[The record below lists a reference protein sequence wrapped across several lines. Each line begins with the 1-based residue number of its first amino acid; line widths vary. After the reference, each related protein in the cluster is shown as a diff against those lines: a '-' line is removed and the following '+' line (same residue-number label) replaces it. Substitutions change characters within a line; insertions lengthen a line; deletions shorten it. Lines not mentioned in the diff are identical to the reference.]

1 LTTTRRKTRKLR
13 GSRTHGW
20 GRSGQHRDSG
30 MLGGHGNAGWKRHK
44 WSAVIRYG
52 LETGSRGFH
61 PVRQQPENAINIGD
75 VALQLEQLIEEGAA
89 KQAGNMI
96 EVDLGKAGY
105 QKLLGSGG
113 ISQPLRII
121 VAKTSDRAQEKIGK
135 AGGEIVLPTKDKQD

>member
-1 LTTTRRKTRKLR
+1 MTTTRRKTRKLR

-44 WSAVIRYG
+44 WSAVIRYN
-52 LETGSRGFH
+52 LEIGERGFH
-61 PVRQQPENAINIGD
+61 PVRQRAVHAINIGD
-75 VALQLEQLIEEGAA
+75 VGLQIDRLMEEGYA
-89 KQAGNMI
+89 KPAGNMI
-96 EVDLGKAGY
+96 EVDLRKAGY

-121 VAKTSDRAQEKIGK
+121 VERTSELAEEKIGK
-135 AGGEIVLPTKDKQD
+135 AGGEIVLPAKDKKD

>member
-1 LTTTRRKTRKLR
+1 MTTAKRKTRKLR
-13 GSRTHGW
+13 GSRCHGW

-52 LETGSRGFH
+52 LEIGERGFH
-61 PVRQQPENAINIGD
+61 PVKPKHVHAINVGD
-75 VALQLEQLIEEGAA
+75 LSLQLDRLIAEGHA
-89 KQAGNMI
+89 KQAGNI
-96 EVDLGKAGY
+96 VEVDLGKAGY

-121 VAKTSDRAQEKIGK
+121 VEQTSELAQEKIGK
-135 AGGEIVLPTKDKQD
+135 AGGEIVQPVKGKKD

>member
-1 LTTTRRKTRKLR
+1 
-13 GSRTHGW
+13 
-20 GRSGQHRDSG
+20 

-44 WSAVIRYG
+44 WSAVIRYN
-52 LETGSRGFH
+52 LEIGERGFH
-61 PVRQQPENAINIGD
+61 PVRQKPVHAINIGD
-75 VALQLEQLIEEGAA
+75 VGLQLDRLIEEGSA

-121 VAKTSDRAQEKIGK
+121 VEATSELAHEKIGK
-135 AGGEIVLPTKDKQD
+135 AGGEIVLPTKSKQD